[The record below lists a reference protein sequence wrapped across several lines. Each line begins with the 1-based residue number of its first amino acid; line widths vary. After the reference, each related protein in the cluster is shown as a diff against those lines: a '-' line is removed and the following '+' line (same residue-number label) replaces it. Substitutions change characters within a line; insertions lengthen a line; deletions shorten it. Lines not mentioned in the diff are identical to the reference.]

1 MAVDLPWKF
10 GVYTNLLL
18 FSGHDKS
25 SDKEWYIYPALV
37 ALSLSVIDFL
47 YFFMK
52 FKETLSPEKR
62 LKSLEAALNQAITY
76 VNPVS
81 LFNFQSLDNL
91 KEDELASL
99 KTIGLKHGILCIN
112 KTENSSLLRGSR
124 KFTNKIR
131 TGDFAVS
138 QQSAKQLFQQPRR
151 LTSLRV
157 WQKKNR
163 FQKLGRF
170 NSFFK

>member
-1 MAVDLPWKF
+1 MS
-10 GVYTNLLL
+10 LL

-99 KTIGLKHGILCIN
+99 KTIGLKHGILIFDFEQCIC
-112 KTENSSLLRGSR
+112 
-124 KFTNKIR
+124 
-131 TGDFAVS
+131 
-138 QQSAKQLFQQPRR
+138 
-151 LTSLRV
+151 
-157 WQKKNR
+157 
-163 FQKLGRF
+163 
-170 NSFFK
+170 

>member
-1 MAVDLPWKF
+1 M
-10 GVYTNLLL
+10 TLL

-37 ALSLSVIDFL
+37 ALSLSVIDLL
-47 YFFMK
+47 YFLMK

-99 KTIGLKHGILCIN
+99 KTIGSIMAIL
-112 KTENSSLLRGSR
+112 EFPS
-124 KFTNKIR
+124 
-131 TGDFAVS
+131 DA
-138 QQSAKQLFQQPRR
+138 
-151 LTSLRV
+151 
-157 WQKKNR
+157 
-163 FQKLGRF
+163 
-170 NSFFK
+170 NSFQLIFT